1 MSQLENIEAIEKR
14 LWSAADTLRANSNY
28 ASNEYFMPVMGLVFL
43 RHAYSRYLAVKDDII
58 ASLPTRGGKTP
69 ELTKKDF
76 SKKSAI
82 FLQPKAQFDY
92 LVGLKDS
99 DDRAKAV
106 IDAMESIESDYETL
120 RGVLPKK
127 EYRELDNEILGQLL
141 RTLNPEELKKVT
153 GDVFGRIYEYFLTQF
168 ADQKAHDGGEF
179 FTPVS
184 LVSLIANV
192 LEPKKGSILDIAS
205 GSGGMFVQ
213 SARFV
218 ENLHENPND
227 KLSFYGLE
235 KNATTINLAKMNL
248 AVHGLVGDIKKAITY
263 YEDPHNL
270 LGKADFVMANPPF
283 NVDEID
289 ADKIKNDPRLPFGL
303 PGVNK
308 KGKVSNGNYVWISYF
323 YSYLTKQ
330 GRAGFVMSSQASSA
344 GGGEAKVREKLIE
357 TGHVDI
363 MIAIRSNFFYTRTV
377 PCELWFF
384 NKSKPPELKDKVL
397 MIDARNIFRKVTRKI
412 YDFSPEQL
420 QNILSIIWLY
430 RGENK
435 RFHDL
440 VVNYISATLNEA
452 VQSIT
457 PALAYETVFAKLNK
471 ELQPFLATLPK
482 EGKQAETVNP
492 VRELRPKSLSP
503 ASSMGFSNGV
513 KELADCLKAYTNES
527 QAFTKLAQ
535 EKSAWWKKQNKDNI
549 KLTEAFKELSP
560 LAEENNKLI
569 KEAELMYR
577 LANRLID
584 ACLNTYNA
592 KENDKWNTR
601 EISNLKKQVEEAR
614 DKAVNQL
621 KLARYF
627 YHQAVWLIERFPE
640 GKLRDV
646 EGLVKLVDKAEL
658 KENDWSLTPG
668 RYVGVAPEE
677 EDPDFDFGE
686 TVLTIHT
693 ELEGLNIQ
701 AADLAKKISENF
713 KKLGI

>member
-43 RHAYSRYLAVKDDII
+43 RHAYSRYLAVKDEII

-69 ELTKKDF
+69 GLTKKDF
-76 SKKSAI
+76 SKKSSI

-92 LVGLKDS
+92 LVGLRDS

-106 IDAMESIESDYETL
+106 IDAMESIEGDYETL

-141 RTLNPEELKKVT
+141 RALNPEELKKVT

-192 LEPKKGSILDIAS
+192 LEPRKGTVLDPAC

-218 ENLHENPND
+218 ENLHQNPND
-227 KLSFYGLE
+227 KLNFYGLE
-235 KNATTINLAKMNL
+235 KNGTTINLAKMNL
-248 AVHGLVGDIKKAITY
+248 AVHGLVGDIKKAISY

-270 LGKADFVMANPPF
+270 CKKADFVMANPPF

-308 KGKVSNGNYVWISYF
+308 KGKVGNGNYVWISYF

-384 NKSKPPELKDKVL
+384 NKSKPAEFKDKVL

-430 RGENK
+430 RGEKK

-440 VVNYISATLNEA
+440 TVNYIAATLNEA
-452 VQSIT
+452 VQSI
-457 PALAYETVFAKLNK
+457 ALAQDYATVFAKLNK
-471 ELQPFLATLPK
+471 EIQPFLAALPK
-482 EGKQAETVNP
+482 DGKQAET
-492 VRELRPKSLSP
+492 
-503 ASSMGFSNGV
+503 V
-513 KELADCLKAYTNES
+513 KELADCLKAYTSGS
-527 QAFTKLAQ
+527 QVFAKLSQ
-535 EKSAWWKKQNKDNI
+535 EKIGWWKKQNKGNI
-549 KLTEAFKELSP
+549 KLTEALKELEP

-584 ACLNTYNA
+584 LCLNTHSA
-592 KENDKWNTR
+592 KENDKWNTK
-601 EISNLKKQVEEAR
+601 EIASLKKQVEEAR
-614 DKAVNQL
+614 DTAVNQL

-627 YHQAVWLIERFPE
+627 YHQAQWLTERFPE
-640 GKLRDV
+640 ENLRDV

-658 KENDWSLTPG
+658 KENDWALTPG

-677 EDPDFDFGE
+677 EDPDFDFSE
-686 TVLTIHT
+686 TMRTIHA
-693 ELEGLNIQ
+693 ELEGLNEQ
-701 AADLAKKISENF
+701 SADLANKISENF
-713 KKLGI
+713 KKLKI

>member
-43 RHAYSRYLAVKDDII
+43 RHAYSRYLAVKDEII

-69 ELTKKDF
+69 ELSKKDF

-92 LVGLKDS
+92 LVALKDS
-99 DDRAKAV
+99 DDRAKAI
-106 IDAMESIESDYETL
+106 IDAMESIEGDYETL

-127 EYRELDNEILGQLL
+127 EYRELGNEILGQLI
-141 RTLNPEELKKVT
+141 RALNPEELKKVT

-192 LEPKKGSILDIAS
+192 LEPKKGAVLDIAC

-270 LGKADFVMANPPF
+270 YKKADFVMANPPF

-323 YSYLTKQ
+323 YSYLTEQ

-344 GGGEAKVREKLIE
+344 GGGEAKVRERLIE

-363 MIAIRSNFFYTRTV
+363 MISIRSNFFYTRTV

-384 NKSKPPELKDKVL
+384 NKAKSKEPKDKVL

-430 RGENK
+430 RGETK

-452 VQSIT
+452 TQSID
-457 PALAYETVFAKLNK
+457 PAQDYATVFAKLNK

-482 EGKQAETVNP
+482 DGKQVET
-492 VRELRPKSLSP
+492 
-503 ASSMGFSNGV
+503 V
-513 KELADCLKAYTNES
+513 KELVDCLKAYTSGS
-527 QAFTKLAQ
+527 QIFTKLAQ
-535 EKSAWWKKQNKDNI
+535 EKSAWWKKQSQDNI
-549 KLTEAFKELSP
+549 KLTAALKELET

-577 LANRLID
+577 LTSRLID
-584 ACLNTYNA
+584 MCLNTHNA
-592 KENDKWNTR
+592 KESDKWNTK
-601 EISNLKKQVEEAR
+601 EIANLKKQVEEAR
-614 DKAVNQL
+614 DSAVNQL

-627 YHQAVWLIERFPE
+627 YHQAQWLVERFPE

-646 EGLVKLVDKAEL
+646 EGLVKLVDKSEL
-658 KENDWSLTPG
+658 QENDWSLTPG

-677 EDPDFDFGE
+677 EDPDFDFAE
-686 TVLTIHT
+686 TIHAIHT
-693 ELEGLNIQ
+693 ELADLNTQ
-701 AADLAKKISENF
+701 ATDLAKKIGENF
-713 KKLGI
+713 KKLKI

>member
-1 MSQLENIEAIEKR
+1 MAQLENIEAIEKR
-14 LWSAADTLRANSNY
+14 LWSAADTLRANSNF
-28 ASNEYFMPVMGLVFL
+28 ASNQYFMPVMGLVFL
-43 RHAYSRYLAVKDDII
+43 RHAYSRYLAVKDKIE
-58 ASLPTRGGKTP
+58 AGLPTRAGKKRDI
-69 ELTKKDF
+69 TKEDF
-76 SKKSAI
+76 SEKSAI
-82 FLQPKAQFDY
+82 YLQPKAQFDY

-106 IDAMESIESDYETL
+106 IDAMESIEGDYANL
-120 RGVLPKK
+120 QGVLPKK
-127 EYRELDNEILGQLL
+127 EYRELDNKILGDLL
-141 RTLNPEELKKVT
+141 KALNPDELKKVT

-192 LEPKKGSILDIAS
+192 LEPKKGTVIDPAC

-218 ENLHENPND
+218 ENLHQNPND
-227 KLSFYGLE
+227 KLNFYGLE
-235 KNATTINLAKMNL
+235 KNGTTIELAKMNL

-263 YEDPHNL
+263 YDKEAKDL
-270 LGKADFVMANPPF
+270 YEKKADFVMANPPF

-308 KGKVSNGNYVWISYF
+308 KGKVGNGNYVWISYF
-323 YSYLTKQ
+323 YSYLTQQ

-344 GGGEAKVREKLIE
+344 GRGEAKVREKLID

-363 MIAIRSNFFYTRTV
+363 MISIRSNFFYTRTV

-384 NKSKPPELKDKVL
+384 NKAKSKELKEKVL
-397 MIDARNIFRKVTRKI
+397 MIDARNVFRKVTRKI

-440 VVNYISATLNEA
+440 VVDYIDATLNEA
-452 VQSIT
+452 VKSIT
-457 PALAYETVFAKLNK
+457 LAQDYATVFARLNE
-471 ELQPFLATLPK
+471 ELQPFLSTLPK
-482 EGKQAETVNP
+482 NEKQAETV
-492 VRELRPKSLSP
+492 
-503 ASSMGFSNGV
+503 
-513 KELADCLKAYTNES
+513 KELSDCLKAYTSGS
-527 QAFTKLAQ
+527 QTFAKLTQ
-535 EKSAWWKKQNKDNI
+535 ERSVWWKKQNKDSV
-549 KLTEAFKELSP
+549 KLTDALKELDP

-569 KEAELMYR
+569 KEAELIYR

-584 ACLNTYNA
+584 LCLNAHSA
-592 KENDKWNTR
+592 KESDKWNTKK
-601 EISNLKKQVEEAR
+601 IASLKKQVETAR
-614 DKAVNQL
+614 DITVNQL
-621 KLARYF
+621 KLVRYF
-627 YHQAVWLIERFPE
+627 HYQEQWLTEQFPE
-640 GKLRDV
+640 EKLRDV
-646 EGLVKLVDKAEL
+646 EGLVKLVDKVEL
-658 KENDWSLTPG
+658 KENNYSLTPG

-677 EDPDFDFGE
+677 EDPDFDFCE
-686 TVLTIHT
+686 TIHTIHT
-693 ELEGLNIQ
+693 ELDGLNTQ
-701 AADLAKKISENF
+701 SAVLTKKISDNF
-713 KKLGI
+713 KKIEI

>member
-1 MSQLENIEAIEKR
+1 ML
-14 LWSAADTLRANSNY
+14 D
-28 ASNEYFMPVMGLVFL
+28 
-43 RHAYSRYLAVKDDII
+43 LAC
-58 ASLPTRGGKTP
+58 
-69 ELTKKDF
+69 
-76 SKKSAI
+76 
-82 FLQPKAQFDY
+82 
-92 LVGLKDS
+92 
-99 DDRAKAV
+99 
-106 IDAMESIESDYETL
+106 
-120 RGVLPKK
+120 
-127 EYRELDNEILGQLL
+127 
-141 RTLNPEELKKVT
+141 
-153 GDVFGRIYEYFLTQF
+153 
-168 ADQKAHDGGEF
+168 
-179 FTPVS
+179 
-184 LVSLIANV
+184 
-192 LEPKKGSILDIAS
+192 

-248 AVHGLVGDIKKAITY
+248 AVHGLVGDIKKAISY

-270 LGKADFVMANPPF
+270 YKKADFVMANPPF

-323 YSYLTKQ
+323 YSYLTQQ

-363 MIAIRSNFFYTRTV
+363 MISIRSNFFYTRAV

-384 NKSKPPELKDKVL
+384 NKSKPAELKDKVL

-430 RGENK
+430 RGETK

-440 VVNYISATLNEA
+440 VVNYISATLNET
-452 VQSIT
+452 VQGIAS
-457 PALAYETVFAKLNK
+457 ARDYETVFAKLNK
-471 ELQPFLATLPK
+471 ELQPFLATLTK
-482 EGKQAETVNP
+482 DGKQAETV
-492 VRELRPKSLSP
+492 
-503 ASSMGFSNGV
+503 
-513 KELADCLKAYTNES
+513 KELTDCLTVYTKES
-527 QAFTKLAQ
+527 QVFTKLAQ
-535 EKSAWWKKQNKDNI
+535 EKSACWRKQNKDNI
-549 KLTEAFKELSP
+549 KLTEALQEIAP
-560 LAEENNKLI
+560 LAEGNNKLI
-569 KEAELMYR
+569 KEAELMHR

-584 ACLNTYNA
+584 VCLSTHSA
-592 KENDKWNTR
+592 KESDQWNTR
-601 EISNLKKQVEEAR
+601 EIANLKKQVDEAR
-614 DKAVNQL
+614 DTAVNQL

-627 YHQAVWLIERFPE
+627 HHQGEWLTERFPE

-686 TVLTIHT
+686 TIGTIHA
-693 ELEGLNIQ
+693 ELADMNTQ
-701 AADLAKKISENF
+701 ASDLAKNISENF